1 MHLSDF
7 ISYTVTLSSIL
18 LDMSTLNAS
27 CHCGAVTIQA
37 EKDSVKGIVKC
48 YCRDCQ
54 KHLGNFA
61 PWVVCNKENS
71 GIAGPVGEY
80 ASSPTVKRL
89 FCTSCG
95 SSLAKSPNEGSMLL
109 VAAGC
114 FEQPLDLEVVK
125 EVFVEAKEP
134 WMLSK

>member
-1 MHLSDF
+1 
-7 ISYTVTLSSIL
+7 
-18 LDMSTLNAS
+18 MSTLNAS
-27 CHCGAVTIQA
+27 CHCGAVEIKA
-37 EKDSVKGIVKC
+37 EKDSVKGIVNC

-61 PWVVCNKENS
+61 PWVVGTKENTE
-71 GIAGPVGEY
+71 ITGPVGEY
-80 ASSPTVKRL
+80 ASSPAVMRL
-89 FCTSCG
+89 FCTKCG
-95 SSLAKSPNEGSMLL
+95 SSLGKSPNEGSVLL